1 MTCHGSQ
8 TPGPSGTASRVLGKC
23 QERGSTFWVCG
34 LGPGDKNG
42 SLKPTSPGACPW
54 GLTARP
60 TPPAGRKG
68 ETGSEKCRRQETARD
83 RAALKESGGQ
93 SLGLIQKELGATEVF
108 EQKGA
113 RINICLY
120 CKGLHSKNQGSLTP
134 AKPMAYSRW
143 PLVPHTS
150 PYSLPLLG

>member
-1 MTCHGSQ
+1 MGARLLVPRVQLPECWGS
-8 TPGPSGTASRVLGKC
+8 ASREAAHFG
-23 QERGSTFWVCG
+23 VCG

-83 RAALKESGGQ
+83 GAALKESGGQ
-93 SLGLIQKELGATEVF
+93 SLGLIQKELGATKVF

-113 RINICLY
+113 RINTCLY
-120 CKGLHSKNQGSLTP
+120 CEGLHSKNQGSLIP

-143 PLVPHTS
+143 PLVPRTS